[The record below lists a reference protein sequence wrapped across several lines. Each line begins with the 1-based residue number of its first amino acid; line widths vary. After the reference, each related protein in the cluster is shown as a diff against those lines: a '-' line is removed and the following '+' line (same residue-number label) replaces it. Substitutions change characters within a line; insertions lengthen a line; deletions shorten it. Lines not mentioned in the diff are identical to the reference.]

1 MGKLRGVALGL
12 VQGLGLDAVGNL
24 VGNVHEQIDVRP
36 AELDPDIVD
45 LRHTMRLVLE
55 LTVRL
60 GDTEN
65 GLIDNLAG
73 GRMVI
78 GPQARQWV
86 VTPSV
91 SETTVTLSPRSIW
104 WAEVPS
110 VYVTS
115 CGCAAMVSN
124 CK

>member
-1 MGKLRGVALGL
+1 M
-12 VQGLGLDAVGNL
+12 
-24 VGNVHEQIDVRP
+24 
-36 AELDPDIVD
+36 D